1 MKKQS
6 IKSVENYLSKKE
18 KSGKKLLFFEEIGNR
33 NTSRDQMRENLINA
47 LIKNG
52 WKITNKDKTSTLRS
66 CHCCSFSISRVSTT
80 LLNSL

>member
-6 IKSVENYLSKKE
+6 IESVDSYLSKKE

-33 NTSRDQMRENLINA
+33 DTSRDQMLENLINA

-52 WKITNKDKTSTLRS
+52 WKITDKKK
-66 CHCCSFSISRVSTT
+66 
-80 LLNSL
+80 

>member
-6 IKSVENYLSKKE
+6 IESVDSYLCKKE

-33 NTSRDQMRENLINA
+33 DTSRDQMLENLINA

-52 WKITNKDKTSTLRS
+52 WKITDKKK
-66 CHCCSFSISRVSTT
+66 
-80 LLNSL
+80 

>member
-6 IKSVENYLSKKE
+6 IERVDKYLSKKE

-52 WKITNKDKTSTLRS
+52 WKITDKKK
-66 CHCCSFSISRVSTT
+66 
-80 LLNSL
+80 

>member
-6 IKSVENYLSKKE
+6 IERVDNYLSKKE

-47 LIKNG
+47 LIKSG
-52 WKITNKDKTSTLRS
+52 WKITDKKK
-66 CHCCSFSISRVSTT
+66 
-80 LLNSL
+80 

>member
-6 IKSVENYLSKKE
+6 IKSVENYLFKKE

-33 NTSRDQMRENLINA
+33 NTSRDQMLENLINA

-52 WKITNKDKTSTLRS
+52 WKITDKKK
-66 CHCCSFSISRVSTT
+66 
-80 LLNSL
+80 

>member
-6 IKSVENYLSKKE
+6 IERVNNYLSKKE

-33 NTSRDQMRENLINA
+33 NTSRDEMLENLINA

-52 WKITNKDKTSTLRS
+52 WKMTDKKK
-66 CHCCSFSISRVSTT
+66 
-80 LLNSL
+80 